1 MHIFFSPYLGTILAF
16 RYILLIGFAAPMSVE
31 NDQAQIKDED
41 PSRRNFLKVSMVAG
55 ATVAALAAGAGMLP
69 KLASSAASTG
79 ASAASTST
87 AKQEQVSL
95 SSGEP
100 LILVLRGDSVDV
112 YQGQAKFPL
121 KDSVFA
127 REIASRVNERVQ

>member
-1 MHIFFSPYLGTILAF
+1 
-16 RYILLIGFAAPMSVE
+16 MSAD
-31 NDQAQIKDED
+31 NDQAQIKDD

-69 KLASSAASTG
+69 KLASSAATTG
-79 ASAASTST
+79 ASAASTSA

-100 LILVLRGDSVDV
+100 LILVLRGDAVDV

-121 KDSVFA
+121 KDSVLA

>member
-1 MHIFFSPYLGTILAF
+1 LGKILVF
-16 RYILLIGFAAPMSVE
+16 RYIVLIGSAGIMSV
-31 NDQAQIKDED
+31 DQDQVQVKDDE
-41 PSRRNFLKVSMVAG
+41 PSRRNFLKVSVVAG

-69 KLASSAASTG
+69 KLASSAATSGATA
-79 ASAASTST
+79 ASASS

-95 SSGEP
+95 SSGKP
-100 LILVLRGDSVDV
+100 LILVLNGDSVDV
-112 YQGQAKFPL
+112 YQGEAKFPL